1 MTYKSVVGVDLG
13 GTNIRL
19 GRVSDG
25 SADKIISAKIS
36 AGESKETIL
45 NEIINAVNSQFDEEI
60 SGIGIG
66 VPSVVD
72 VENGIVYDVHNIP
85 SWREVHLK
93 EILQDKFNVP
103 VQVNNDVNC
112 FVLGEKYFGKAKDYR
127 NIVGLALGTGLGGG
141 IIIDNNLYSGSNCGA
156 GEFGL
161 MPYGN
166 HNYEYY
172 CSGQFF
178 KNEYGLAGEEVFI
191 RANQGDTEALDIFSR
206 FGKHLGNAILSIL
219 YSLDPEIIILGGSI
233 SNSMKYFEGTMLDV
247 VRSFDFKNSLKA
259 LKIEKS
265 ELEYPAVFGAAMLC
279 EIVSM
284 KESEVF

>member
-1 MTYKSVVGVDLG
+1 MKNKTVVGVDLG

-19 GRVSDG
+19 GRVSNG

-36 AGESKETIL
+36 AKESKETVL
-45 NEIINAVNSQFDEEI
+45 DEIINAVDSLFDKEI

-72 VENGIVYDVHNIP
+72 VERGIVYDVHNIP
-85 SWREVHLK
+85 SWRKVHLK
-93 EILQDKFNVP
+93 EILQDRFNVP

-127 NIVGLALGTGLGGG
+127 NIVALALGTGLGGG
-141 IIIDNNLYSGSNCGA
+141 IILDNKLYSGSNCGA

-178 KNEYGLAGEEVFI
+178 RNEYGLSGEEVFS
-191 RANQGDTEALDIFSR
+191 RAKQGDSEAKEIFSK
-206 FGKHLGNAILSIL
+206 FGEHLGNAIIAIL
-219 YSLDPEIIILGGSI
+219 YALDPEIVILGGSI
-233 SNSMKYFEGTMLDV
+233 SSSIDFFENSMKDV
-247 VRSFDFKNSLKA
+247 VQKFEFKNSLEA
-259 LKIEKS
+259 LKIERS
-265 ELEYPAVFGAAMLC
+265 TLEHPAVLGASALFKS
-279 EIVSM
+279 IN
-284 KESEVF
+284 